1 METIVLI
8 RDLAIIVLALVSI
21 VVGILMVILI
31 LEIRSLVNVLERDL
45 GPILE
50 SVNETA
56 ATVRGT
62 ASFVSEQVVKPLAGA
77 FGVIAGARGA
87 FRVLLNNHRRSR

>member
-1 METIVLI
+1 METIILI

-21 VVGILMVILI
+21 IVGALMIVLI
-31 LEIRSLVNVLERDL
+31 LELRSLVKVLERDL

-50 SVNETA
+50 SMNETA

-77 FGVIAGARGA
+77 FGVVAGARVV
-87 FRVLLNNHRRSR
+87 FRALLDNRRSD